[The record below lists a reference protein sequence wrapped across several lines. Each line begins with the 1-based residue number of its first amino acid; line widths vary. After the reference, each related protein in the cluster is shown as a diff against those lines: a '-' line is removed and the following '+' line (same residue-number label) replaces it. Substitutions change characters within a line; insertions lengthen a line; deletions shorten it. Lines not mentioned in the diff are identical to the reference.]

1 MHALGSWNGA
11 GGFDYDRIGRGTLHI
26 PALTLSIIGGMT
38 PGKLRSYLAGA
49 LEGAAQDDGLLQRF
63 QVAVWPEI
71 SGDWKNIDRYPDT
84 DAKTEAFKIF
94 QALDKLDPASIG
106 AEAQDEEIP
115 ALRFAREAQDLF
127 DDYRTRL
134 ELRLR
139 SGELKEAP
147 AFESHLAKYRSLMPS
162 LALIFHLVAVV
173 TERSSG
179 PVSLEAAKL
188 AADWCDFLEQHARK
202 IYSPELQPDVTAAHR
217 LAAKIKAGDI
227 QDGQTVR
234 EIYRCQWSGL
244 TNAEPVY
251 AGLGILI
258 ECGWVHMEQTETG
271 GRRSEVLHIHPDL
284 RKAS

>member
-1 MHALGSWNGA
+1 MGHEADRAFYLEAWNGN
-11 GGFDYDRIGRGTLHI
+11 GNFDYDRIGRGTLHI
-26 PALTLSIIGGMT
+26 PALTLSVIGGMT

-49 LEGAAQDDGLLQRF
+49 LDGGIQDDGLLQRF
-63 QVAVWPEI
+63 QVAVWPEVG
-71 SGDWKNIDRYPDT
+71 SEWENVDRYPNT
-84 DAKTEAFKIF
+84 KAKNLAFEIF
-94 QALDKLDPASIG
+94 QALDKLDPLAIG
-106 AEAQDEEIP
+106 ALAEEGEVP
-115 ALRFAREAQDLF
+115 ALRFAEDAQGLF
-127 DDYRTRL
+127 DEYRARL

-139 SGELKEAP
+139 SGELKDTP

-173 TERSSG
+173 TETGSG

-188 AADWCDFLEQHARK
+188 AADWCDYLEQHARK

-244 TNAEPVY
+244 TNAESVLNSLSCVWYLYIFYLDFQDPQ
-251 AGLGILI
+251 LI
-258 ECGWVHMEQTETG
+258 
-271 GRRSEVLHIHPDL
+271 S
-284 RKAS
+284 